1 MIIRNKLTLL
11 CLSFFIAFLGS
22 HLVCDAQ
29 EIKVMS
35 YNIRYA
41 SPNDGPNSW
50 QKRKDDMIKTMLKI
64 KPNVIGLQE
73 VIHSQLMDI
82 KQGMQEY
89 SFLGVGREDGK
100 KEGEFSPIFYS
111 NKELKLLESNT
122 RFFQN
127 KNGKEFWIFNT
138 HFDHIGNLAR
148 ANAVKLILSKIK
160 YLNKTEIPVIITG
173 DFNLEP
179 HEEPIKIIKSVFQD
193 VQENLSNDAINY
205 GTFNGFD
212 IKTFGNRRIDYI
224 FQNGFDLIYAD
235 HLWLKTKKKSWVS
248 DHHPVLALLSFKN

>member
-1 MIIRNKLTLL
+1 VGWDAALER
-11 CLSFFIAFLGS
+11 
-22 HLVCDAQ
+22 VCT
-29 EIKVMS
+29 
-35 YNIRYA
+35 YA
-41 SPNDGPNSW
+41 
-50 QKRKDDMIKTMLKI
+50 
-64 KPNVIGLQE
+64 
-73 VIHSQLMDI
+73 
-82 KQGMQEY
+82 
-89 SFLGVGREDGK
+89 
-100 KEGEFSPIFYS
+100 
-111 NKELKLLESNT
+111 

-235 HLWLKTKKKSWVS
+235 HLWLKTKEKSWVS